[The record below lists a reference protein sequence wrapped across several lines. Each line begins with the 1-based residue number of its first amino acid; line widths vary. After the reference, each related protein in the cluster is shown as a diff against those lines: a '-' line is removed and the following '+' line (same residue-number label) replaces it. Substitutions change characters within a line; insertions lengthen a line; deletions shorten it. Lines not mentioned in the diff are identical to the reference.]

1 MKSDGFVGCIEVEN
15 FSNTNLERDT
25 EFLKLQSTLLSW
37 IEKSSGVSIKSIT
50 NDTSTLASVILKS
63 KEGLFVRRKG
73 RFSLERFKTII
84 I

>member
-1 MKSDGFVGCIEVEN
+1 MKSDGFVGCIKDIKPLKR
-15 FSNTNLERDT
+15 NLESDM
-25 EFLKLQSTLLSW
+25 EFLKLQSILLSW
-37 IEKSSGVSIKSIT
+37 IEKSSGVSIKNIT

-73 RFSLERFKTII
+73 RFSLERSKTII